1 MTDFTFKRALGAV
14 VATGALVAVPM
25 ALATGTASA
34 QGHDWSGVAQ
44 CESGGNWN
52 TNTGNGFS
60 GGLQFTPSTW
70 AAYGGTGNAAD
81 ASQSEQIRVAE
92 NVLAGQGAGAWP
104 VCGQYLTA
112 GATEV
117 SYSEPVSYAEPVAY
131 DEPVAYQA
139 PVSDVAEPVL
149 TSVQVAA
156 DGKYVVVVGDT
167 LSGIAAAHGIDL
179 QALAAQVP
187 NVDLIFPGQTL
198 EV

>member
-1 MTDFTFKRALGAV
+1 MTDFTIKRALGAV

-81 ASQSEQIRVAE
+81 ASQAEQIRVAE

-112 GATEV
+112 GTTAAGYETT
-117 SYSEPVSYAEPVAY
+117 
-131 DEPVAYQA
+131 
-139 PVSDVAEPVL
+139 VSDVAEPVL
-149 TSVQVAA
+149 ASAPVASTPA
-156 DGKYVVVVGDT
+156 VSAPAPAGGTYVVVSGDT
-167 LSGIAAAHGIDL
+167 LSGIAAAHGVSVDS
-179 QALAAQVP
+179 LAGQVQ

-198 EV
+198 SV